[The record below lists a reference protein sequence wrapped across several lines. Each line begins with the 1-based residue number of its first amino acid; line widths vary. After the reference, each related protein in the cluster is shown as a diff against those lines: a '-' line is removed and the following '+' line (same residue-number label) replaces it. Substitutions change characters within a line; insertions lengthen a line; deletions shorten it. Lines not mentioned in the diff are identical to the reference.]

1 MEEFTPETLQK
12 YISQNRQKK
21 NIEPILNKLRE
32 RETKTDLIPTQIKE
46 IDSQIR
52 ENFAEIIRFFIKN
65 NQKEKLKLLLTLLRQ
80 IPLNH
85 LISLS

>member
-65 NQKEKLKLLLTLLRQ
+65 NQKEKLKLLLNSHKEFIENILK
-80 IPLNH
+80 I
-85 LISLS
+85 IS